1 MRNGGKKVKV
11 KEKITSM
18 IILTTI
24 LWVIIT
30 VCGWK
35 GQYIIG
41 MILGVFLMLVYMSIG
56 AANQGVLNKKFFT
69 YPLMVWAT
77 LWVLSFIL
85 SDYHGKLFTGT
96 MPSFTILGFHPSFA
110 WTVITYWIGGV
121 LTLTLGFV
129 LYKDLWLSDEDWN
142 NFIKKIGQI
151 DGKKEVS

>member
-1 MRNGGKKVKV
+1 MGYNYRMWLEG
-11 KEKITSM
+11 
-18 IILTTI
+18 
-24 LWVIIT
+24 T
-30 VCGWK
+30 VYSRDDFRGASYV
-35 GQYIIG
+35 G
-41 MILGVFLMLVYMSIG
+41 LHVYRC
-56 AANQGVLNKKFFT
+56 ANQGVLNKKFFT
-69 YPLMVWAT
+69 YPLMVWAI

>member
-1 MRNGGKKVKV
+1 
-11 KEKITSM
+11 
-18 IILTTI
+18 
-24 LWVIIT
+24 
-30 VCGWK
+30 
-35 GQYIIG
+35 
-41 MILGVFLMLVYMSIG
+41 
-56 AANQGVLNKKFFT
+56 
-69 YPLMVWAT
+69 MVWAI